1 MEESRQGNYA
11 TNTCAP
17 TYSIAVPVHLLK
29 DRDVSATAKLLY
41 GVIDSF
47 QKRSGICFAS
57 NERLADEVA
66 GCSPRTISRCI
77 TELKEAGYII
87 VEDNDGRKIRL
98 SVSFREGQ
106 RGGQKCLPPS
116 TKVSTPYDK
125 IGEGVGQNCL
135 QSILD
140 SSNIIPPKSPQG
152 AGAAGRKK
160 RSKDYKS
167 QADTLPERFEGFWT
181 FYRTHMPPD
190 RNAGNRQQAIRAW
203 DKLAPSDALA
213 TTMAI
218 SLARQVKSR
227 AWAAGV
233 GVPHASTW
241 LNNHGWEDDWGSSVS
256 EGASTPEMQN
266 GEEAAE
272 WVN

>member
-1 MEESRQGNYA
+1 MEESRQGDYA
-11 TNTCAP
+11 MKACAP
-17 TYSIAVPVHLLK
+17 VYSIAVPVHLLK

-77 TELKEAGYII
+77 TELKEAGYIT
-87 VEDNDGRKIRL
+87 VEGEDGRKIRL
-98 SVSFREGQ
+98 STSFGDGQ
-106 RGGQKCLPPS
+106 GGGQKCLPPT
-116 TKVSTPYDK
+116 TKMSTPHDK
-125 IGEGVGQNCL
+125 IGEGDGQNCP

-140 SSNIIPPKSPQG
+140 SSNITPPKSPQG
-152 AGAAGRKK
+152 DGVVRKK
-160 RSKDYKS
+160 KQSKDYKP
-167 QADTLPERFEGFWT
+167 QADILPERFEKFWS
-181 FYRTHMPPD
+181 FYRTHVPPD

-203 DKLAPSDALA
+203 DNLAPSDALA

-227 AWAAGV
+227 AWASGV

-241 LNNHGWEDDWGSSVS
+241 LNNHGWEDDWGTSSDEGSATPDGQNS
-256 EGASTPEMQN
+256 EED
-266 GEEAAE
+266 AE
-272 WVN
+272 WVS